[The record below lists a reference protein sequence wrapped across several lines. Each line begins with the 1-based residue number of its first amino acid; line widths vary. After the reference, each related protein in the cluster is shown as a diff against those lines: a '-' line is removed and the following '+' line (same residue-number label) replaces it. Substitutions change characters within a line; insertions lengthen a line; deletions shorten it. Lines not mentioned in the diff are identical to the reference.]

1 MGFKD
6 KYSFDERLLES
17 NRIINKYPCRLPII
31 CERIKNANDC
41 PTIDKNKYLVPDD
54 FAFGQ
59 FMFVIRKRLKLS
71 PEKALFM
78 FIKDVVPHST
88 QSIKEIY
95 KANVDL
101 DGFLYVRYSF
111 ENTFGSASTLH

>member
-6 KYSFDERLLES
+6 KYSFYDRQIES
-17 NRIINKYPCRLPII
+17 DRIIQKYLNRLPII
-31 CERIKNANDC
+31 CERAKNAGDC
-41 PTIDKNKYLVPDD
+41 PTIDKNKYLVPND
-54 FAFGQ
+54 FVFGQ

-78 FIKDVVPHST
+78 FIGDTVPHST

-95 KANVDL
+95 NANKDP

-111 ENTFGSASTLH
+111 ENTFG

>member
-6 KYSFDERLLES
+6 KYPFDERVSES
-17 NRIINKYPCRLPII
+17 MRIINKYPHRLPII
-31 CERIKNANDC
+31 CERAKNASDC

-59 FMFVIRKRLKLS
+59 FIFVIRKRLKLS

-78 FIKDVVPHST
+78 FIKDTVPHTT
-88 QSIKEIY
+88 QSINEIY
-95 KANVDL
+95 KANVDP
-101 DGFLYVRYSF
+101 DGFLYVSYSF
-111 ENTFGSASTLH
+111 ENTFG

>member
-1 MGFKD
+1 MGFKYN
-6 KYSFDERLLES
+6 YSFEERAIES

-31 CERIKNANDC
+31 CERAKNATDC

-59 FMFVIRKRLKLS
+59 FIFVIRKRLKLS

-95 KANVDL
+95 KANVDP
-101 DGFLYVRYSF
+101 DGFLYVSYSF
-111 ENTFGSASTLH
+111 ENTFG